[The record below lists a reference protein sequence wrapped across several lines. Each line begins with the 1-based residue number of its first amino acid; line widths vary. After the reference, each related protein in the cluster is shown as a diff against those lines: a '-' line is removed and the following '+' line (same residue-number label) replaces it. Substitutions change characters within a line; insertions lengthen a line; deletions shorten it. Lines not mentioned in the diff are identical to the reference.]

1 MPTEPLLSLVIPTYN
16 ERANLAPLLEELR
29 HLLEAA
35 APGGYELI
43 VVDDDSPD
51 RTWELASEIS
61 REFPQVRVLRRE
73 AERGLSAAVVAGWK
87 IARGKIW
94 GVIDADLQ
102 HPPAVIVPLLTAMTD
117 QVDLAVATRHLPG
130 GGVSDWKW
138 SRRILSRGA
147 QAVAVA
153 LVPQARLVSDPMSGF
168 FLVRARAIQLP
179 HIKPLGYKILLDVLA
194 TGTFRDF
201 REVPYVFRER
211 TAGGSKVTLRQYGEF
226 LAQVL
231 GLQRAESANAREK
244 NGLRPTR

>member
-1 MPTEPLLSLVIPTYN
+1 MTPEPFFSLVIPTYN
-16 ERANLAPLLEELR
+16 ERGNIESLITELRGLLEREL
-29 HLLEAA
+29 
-35 APGGYELI
+35 PGGYELI

-51 RTWELASEIS
+51 RTWELAEEIS
-61 REFPQVRVLRRE
+61 REFPVVRVLRRE
-73 AERGLSAAVVAGWK
+73 GERGLSAAVVAGWK

-102 HPPAVIVPLLTAMTD
+102 HPPSVIVPLLAAMTD
-117 QVDLAVATRHLPG
+117 KVDLAVATRHLPG

-168 FLVRARAIQLP
+168 FLLRATAIQLP
-179 HIKPLGYKILLDVLA
+179 RIKPLGYKILLDVLA
-194 TGTFRDF
+194 NGTFRDIC
-201 REVPYVFRER
+201 EVPYVFRER

-226 LAQVL
+226 LVQLAGL
-231 GLQRAESANAREK
+231 RFNLQRRM
-244 NGLRPTR
+244 

>member
-16 ERANLAPLLEELR
+16 ERGNLAPLIEELR
-29 HLLEAA
+29 HLLDAA
-35 APGGYELI
+35 APGDYELI

-51 RTWELASEIS
+51 RTWELADEIS
-61 REFPQVRVLRRE
+61 REFPQVRMLRRE
-73 AERGLSAAVVAGWK
+73 GERGLSAAVVAGWK

-102 HPPAVIVPLLTAMTD
+102 HPPAVIVPLLAAMAEKG
-117 QVDLAVATRHLPG
+117 VDLAVATRHLPG

-168 FLVRARAIQLP
+168 FLVRATAIALP
-179 HIKPLGYKILLDVLA
+179 RIKPLGYKILLDVLA
-194 TGTFRDF
+194 TGNFRDF
-201 REVPYVFRER
+201 REVPYIFRER
-211 TAGGSKVTLRQYGEF
+211 TSGGSKVTLQQYREF
-226 LAQVL
+226 LVQI
-231 GLQRAESANAREK
+231 G
-244 NGLRPTR
+244 GLRSRP